1 MLQKV
6 KMVIK
11 NLTTDKEDKMYRYFK
26 KSEFACTCGCGTNK
40 IDEDF
45 IMLLED
51 AREVSKTAYFINSG
65 YRCENHPLSKINPT
79 SSHIDGVAADIRCV
93 NSEARAYIVAG
104 LAAVGF
110 SRMGLAGKDKG
121 NFIHVDS
128 GENQGKPSPRI
139 WLY

>member
-1 MLQKV
+1 MLRFTPSS
-6 KMVIK
+6 MF
-11 NLTTDKEDKMYRYFK
+11 RYFK
-26 KSEFACTCGCGTNK
+26 RSEFACTCGCGTNK
-40 IDEDF
+40 IDNDF
-45 IMLLED
+45 IMLLD
-51 AREVSKTAYFINSG
+51 NAREVSKIPYKINSG
-65 YRCENHPLSKINPT
+65 YRCKDHPLSKINPT
-79 SSHIDGVAADIRCV
+79 SSHIEGLAADIRCV